1 MIITPATIA
10 RMLTA
15 FTGENDKPNPT
26 FRIPSCFLLIQNPQA
41 MSNKER
47 KNSSSGLLVINPR
60 RDFLRK
66 GVLFGTL
73 AGVTG
78 ISLISSCQKEAE
90 EDEISPVE
98 DLMREHGLLNRIM
111 MIYDNC
117 REKLVNK
124 EEFQVDALTNS
135 AHIIRSFVED
145 YHEKLE
151 EKYLFPRFVNANKL
165 VDLVQT
171 LYIQHHAGRI
181 LTDQILNLSNANSL
195 KNPEDTLKLIN
206 LLDTFNRMYRPHEA
220 TEDTVLFPNLRKI
233 VSRNEYDSMGGDFEE
248 QEHKLFGAEGFE
260 GMVEKV
266 AGIEKQLG
274 IYDISAFTPAV

>member
-1 MIITPATIA
+1 
-10 RMLTA
+10 
-15 FTGENDKPNPT
+15 
-26 FRIPSCFLLIQNPQA
+26 

-47 KNSSSGLLVINPR
+47 KNSSSGLLIINPR
-60 RDFLRK
+60 REFLRK

-78 ISLISSCQKEAE
+78 ISLVSSCKNENE

-98 DLMREHGLLNRIM
+98 DLMREHGVLNRII

-117 REKLVNK
+117 KAKLVNK

-151 EKYLFPRFVNANKL
+151 EKYIFPRFVNANKL

-181 LTDQILNLSNANSL
+181 LTDQILNIANANSL
-195 KNPEDTLKLIN
+195 KNPDDTLKLIN

-220 TEDTVLFPNLRKI
+220 REDTVLFPNLRKI
-233 VSRNEYDSMGGDFEE
+233 VSRNEYDSMGEDFEK
-248 QEHKLFGAEGFE
+248 QEHQLFGADGFE
-260 GMVEKV
+260 GIVEKV
-266 AGIEKQLG
+266 AAIEKILG

>member
-1 MIITPATIA
+1 
-10 RMLTA
+10 
-15 FTGENDKPNPT
+15 
-26 FRIPSCFLLIQNPQA
+26 
-41 MSNKER
+41 MSNIER
-47 KNSSSGLLVINPR
+47 QNSSSRLLIINPR

-78 ISLISSCQKEAE
+78 ISLISSCKKEAD

-117 REKLVNK
+117 RARLVNK

-135 AHIIRSFVED
+135 ANIIRSFVED

-181 LTDQILNLSNANSL
+181 LTDQILNLANANSL
-195 KNPEDTLKLIN
+195 KNPDDTLQLIN

-220 TEDTVLFPNLRKI
+220 REDTVLFPNLRKI
-233 VSRNEYDSMGGDFEE
+233 VSRNEYDSMGEDFEK
-248 QEHKLFGAEGFE
+248 QEHQLFGAEGFE
-260 GMVEKV
+260 GMVDKV

>member
-1 MIITPATIA
+1 
-10 RMLTA
+10 
-15 FTGENDKPNPT
+15 
-26 FRIPSCFLLIQNPQA
+26 

-47 KNSSSGLLVINPR
+47 KNSSSGLLITNPR
-60 RDFLRK
+60 REFLRK
-66 GVLFGTL
+66 GVLYGTL

-78 ISLISSCQKEAE
+78 ISLVSSCKREGE
-90 EDEISPVE
+90 EEEISPVE
-98 DLMREHGLLNRIM
+98 DLMREHGVLNRIM

-117 REKLVNK
+117 RAKLVNK
-124 EEFQVDALTNS
+124 EEFQVDALTDS
-135 AHIIRSFVED
+135 ANIIRSFVED

-151 EKYLFPRFVNANKL
+151 EKFLFPRFVNANKL

-181 LTDQILNLSNANSL
+181 LTDQILNLANVNSL
-195 KNPEDTLKLIN
+195 KNPDDTLKLIN

-220 TEDTVLFPNLRKI
+220 REDTVLFPNLRKI
-233 VSRNEYDSMGGDFEE
+233 VSRNEYDSMGEDFEK
-248 QEHKLFGAEGFE
+248 QEHLLFGAEGFE
-260 GMVEKV
+260 GMVDKV

>member
-1 MIITPATIA
+1 MSNT
-10 RMLTA
+10 
-15 FTGENDKPNPT
+15 
-26 FRIPSCFLLIQNPQA
+26 LLI
-41 MSNKER
+41 
-47 KNSSSGLLVINPR
+47 INPR
-60 RDFLRK
+60 REFLRK

-78 ISLISSCQKEAE
+78 ISLVSSCKNENE

-98 DLMREHGLLNRIM
+98 DLMREHGVLNRII

-117 REKLVNK
+117 KAKLVNK

-151 EKYLFPRFVNANKL
+151 EKYIFPRFVNANKL

-181 LTDQILNLSNANSL
+181 LTDQILNIANANSL
-195 KNPEDTLKLIN
+195 KNPDDTLKLIN

-220 TEDTVLFPNLRKI
+220 REDTVLFPNLRKI
-233 VSRNEYDSMGGDFEE
+233 VSRNEYDSMGEDFEK
-248 QEHKLFGAEGFE
+248 QEHQLFGADGFE
-260 GMVEKV
+260 SIVEKV
-266 AGIEKQLG
+266 AAIEKILG

>member
-1 MIITPATIA
+1 
-10 RMLTA
+10 
-15 FTGENDKPNPT
+15 
-26 FRIPSCFLLIQNPQA
+26 

-47 KNSSSGLLVINPR
+47 KNSSSGLLIINPR
-60 RDFLRK
+60 REFLRK
-66 GVLFGTL
+66 GALFGAL
-73 AGVTG
+73 AGITG
-78 ISLISSCQKEAE
+78 VSLISSCKKEAE

-117 REKLVNK
+117 RERLVNK

-171 LYIQHHAGRI
+171 LYVQHHAGRI

-260 GMVEKV
+260 GMVDKV

>member
-1 MIITPATIA
+1 MI
-10 RMLTA
+10 
-15 FTGENDKPNPT
+15 
-26 FRIPSCFLLIQNPQA
+26 
-41 MSNKER
+41 NKVG
-47 KNSSSGLLVINPR
+47 KYSSSGLLIFNPR
-60 RDFLRK
+60 REFLRK

-73 AGVTG
+73 AGVTA
-78 ISLISSCQKEAE
+78 ISLISSCKKEAE
-90 EDEISPVE
+90 EGEISPVE

-117 REKLVNK
+117 MAKLVSK
-124 EEFQVDALTNS
+124 EEFQVDALKN
-135 AHIIRSFVED
+135 AANIIRSFVED

-181 LTDQILNLSNANSL
+181 LTDQIIDLSNANSL
-195 KNPEDTLKLIN
+195 KNSDDTLKLIS

-233 VSRNEYDSMGGDFEE
+233 VSRNEYDSMGEDFEE
-248 QEHKLFGAEGFE
+248 QERTLFGADGFE
-260 GMVEKV
+260 GMVDKV
-266 AGIEKQLG
+266 ASIEKQLG

>member
-1 MIITPATIA
+1 
-10 RMLTA
+10 
-15 FTGENDKPNPT
+15 
-26 FRIPSCFLLIQNPQA
+26 

-47 KNSSSGLLVINPR
+47 KNSGSGLLIINPR
-60 RDFLRK
+60 REFLRK

-78 ISLISSCQKEAE
+78 ISLVSSCKKENE

-98 DLMREHGLLNRIM
+98 DLMREHGVLNRIIL
-111 MIYDNC
+111 IYENC
-117 REKLVNK
+117 KAKLVNK

-151 EKYLFPRFVNANKL
+151 EKYIFPRFVNANKL

-181 LTDQILNLSNANSL
+181 LTDQILNIANANSL
-195 KNPEDTLKLIN
+195 KNPDDTLKLIN

-220 TEDTVLFPNLRKI
+220 REDTVLFPNLRKI
-233 VSRNEYDSMGGDFEE
+233 VSRNEYDSMGEDFEK
-248 QEHKLFGAEGFE
+248 QEHQLFGADGFE
-260 GMVEKV
+260 GIVEKV
-266 AGIEKQLG
+266 AAIEKILG

>member
-1 MIITPATIA
+1 
-10 RMLTA
+10 
-15 FTGENDKPNPT
+15 
-26 FRIPSCFLLIQNPQA
+26 
-41 MSNKER
+41 MSNKEV
-47 KNSSSGLLVINPR
+47 NSSNAAQTIYKPR

-66 GVLFGTL
+66 GLLFGTL

-78 ISLISSCQKEAE
+78 ISLISSCKKAAE
-90 EDEISPVE
+90 DDEISPVE
-98 DLMREHGLLNRIM
+98 DLMREHGLLNRII
-111 MIYDNC
+111 MIYDYC
-117 REKLVNK
+117 RARLVNK
-124 EEFQVDALTNS
+124 EEFQIDALTNS
-135 AHIIRSFVED
+135 ANIIRSFVED

-171 LYIQHHAGRI
+171 LYIQHHAGRV

-195 KNPEDTLKLIN
+195 KNPDDTLKLIN

-233 VSRNEYDSMGGDFEE
+233 VSRNEYDSMGEDFEK
-248 QEHKLFGAEGFE
+248 QEHLLFGADGFE
-260 GMVEKV
+260 GLVDKV

>member
-1 MIITPATIA
+1 
-10 RMLTA
+10 
-15 FTGENDKPNPT
+15 
-26 FRIPSCFLLIQNPQA
+26 

-47 KNSSSGLLVINPR
+47 KNSGSGLLIINPR
-60 RDFLRK
+60 REFLRK

-78 ISLISSCQKEAE
+78 ISLVSSCKNENE

-98 DLMREHGLLNRIM
+98 DLMREHGVLNRII

-117 REKLVNK
+117 KAKLVNK

-151 EKYLFPRFVNANKL
+151 EKYIFPRFVNANKL

-181 LTDQILNLSNANSL
+181 LTDQILNIANANSL
-195 KNPEDTLKLIN
+195 KNPDDTLKLIN

-220 TEDTVLFPNLRKI
+220 REDTVLFPNLRKI
-233 VSRNEYDSMGGDFEE
+233 VSRNEYDSMGEDFEK
-248 QEHKLFGAEGFE
+248 QEHQLFGADGFE
-260 GMVEKV
+260 SIVEKV
-266 AGIEKQLG
+266 AAIEKILG

>member
-1 MIITPATIA
+1 
-10 RMLTA
+10 
-15 FTGENDKPNPT
+15 
-26 FRIPSCFLLIQNPQA
+26 

-47 KNSSSGLLVINPR
+47 KNSSSGLLIINPR
-60 RDFLRK
+60 REFLRK
-66 GVLFGTL
+66 GVLFGTV

-78 ISLISSCQKEAE
+78 ISLVSSCKNENE
-90 EDEISPVE
+90 EDEISPLE
-98 DLMREHGLLNRIM
+98 DLMREHGVLNRII

-117 REKLVNK
+117 KAKLVNK
-124 EEFQVDALTNS
+124 EELQVDALTNS

-151 EKYLFPRFVNANKL
+151 EKYIFPRFVNANKL

-181 LTDQILNLSNANSL
+181 LTDQILNIANVNSL
-195 KNPEDTLKLIN
+195 KNPDDTLKLIN

-220 TEDTVLFPNLRKI
+220 REDTVLFPNLRKI
-233 VSRNEYDSMGGDFEE
+233 VSRNEYDSMGEDFEK
-248 QEHKLFGAEGFE
+248 QEHQLFGADGFE
-260 GMVEKV
+260 GIVEKV
-266 AGIEKQLG
+266 ATIEKLLG